1 MSIPLQGSLKFVK
14 DWKYFTNVSSPEFED
29 LTTSGPYAG
38 TQQAL
43 ATGEL
48 LRKRYGHLVR
58 PDKPLKFWSCGS
70 SRDVETAKWF
80 AEGFFGS
87 GWESSPSARLE
98 VIEETPDRGANT
110 LTPGKTCRLNQEDA
124 HSGRDNGYSQMHIW
138 MDMFT
143 GPIIQRLEGQNAG
156 ISLEPME
163 VYSMMDICGF
173 EILARGDSPWCDV
186 FTHEEWLD
194 FEYARDVLH
203 FYRSGPGNR
212 YAGAMGMLWL
222 EATNKL
228 LLQDT
233 DGEAYF
239 SFVHD
244 GDIVPVLAALG
255 FFHEDCPQEPP
266 RWRQLP
272 LSKHLKRPL
281 PYLNPRVRDDKR
293 LWKTSDLVPMSG
305 RMIIER
311 LQCEQHHAQWNTKQ

>member
-1 MSIPLQGSLKFVK
+1 M
-14 DWKYFTNVSSPEFED
+14 Y
-29 LTTSGPYAG
+29 
-38 TQQAL
+38 
-43 ATGEL
+43 
-48 LRKRYGHLVR
+48 
-58 PDKPLKFWSCGS
+58 
-70 SRDVETAKWF
+70 
-80 AEGFFGS
+80 
-87 GWESSPSARLE
+87 
-98 VIEETPDRGANT
+98 
-110 LTPGKTCRLNQEDA
+110 
-124 HSGRDNGYSQMHIW
+124 IW

-163 VYSMMDICGF
+163 VYSMMDMCGF

-222 EATNKL
+222 EATKKL

-233 DGEAYF
+233 DGEVYF
-239 SFVHD
+239 SIVHD

-255 FFHEDCPQEPP
+255 FSHEDSPQEPP
-266 RWRQLP
+266 RWGQLP